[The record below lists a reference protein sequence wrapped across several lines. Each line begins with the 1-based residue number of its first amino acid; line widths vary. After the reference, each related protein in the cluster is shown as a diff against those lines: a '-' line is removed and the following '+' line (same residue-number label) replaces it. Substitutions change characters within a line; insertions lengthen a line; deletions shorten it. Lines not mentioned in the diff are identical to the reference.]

1 MNKFGF
7 SHLLHDKE
15 GIKMSFLAQFG
26 LEDFMGKILFVEDD
40 PLLGKG
46 LNMTLKLEGHQSDW
60 AINLEEAQSLIN
72 KSSYDLV
79 LLDLNLPDGDGIDFC
94 KKIKIKLP
102 SLPVII
108 LTSKSDEDSVVKGL
122 EAGANDYVKK
132 PYSQKELL
140 ARVKVTIKRDQ
151 IVEKHVKIGE
161 LQVIEEARKVI
172 HQGKEIEDFKGKL
185 FDILLY
191 FVQNLDI
198 VLKRDIILENL
209 GSDLDITDR
218 TIDSKVSQV
227 RKILKTQNI
236 FEISISTVYGVG
248 YRCEKA

>member
-1 MNKFGF
+1 
-7 SHLLHDKE
+7 
-15 GIKMSFLAQFG
+15 
-26 LEDFMGKILFVEDD
+26 MGRILFVEDD

-46 LNMTLKLEGHQSDW
+46 LNMTLKLEGHLCDW
-60 AINLEEAQSLIN
+60 AINLEEAERFVQ
-72 KSSYDLV
+72 KESYDLL

-94 KKIKIKLP
+94 KKIRVKLP
-102 SLPVII
+102 SLPIII

-132 PYSQKELL
+132 PYGQKELL

-151 IVEKHVKIGE
+151 VVEKHIKLGE
-161 LQVIEEARKVI
+161 LQVIAEARKVV
-172 HQGKEIEDFKGKL
+172 HQGKEVEELKGKL

-191 FVQNLDI
+191 FVQNLDK
-198 VLKRDIILENL
+198 VLKRDMILEHL

-227 RKILKTQNI
+227 RKILKSH
-236 FEISISTVYGVG
+236 EISEINISTVYGVG